1 MDVNDTI
8 MHLEDEGY
16 ALIEDLV
23 DPEEAKHLEA
33 LARRLMEHREG
44 YISMEGSL
52 NHLPEIA
59 PLCMHPLIMELAE
72 RILGEG
78 FHLANNVAMKWCK
91 PGARPGG
98 LHCCPADAG
107 GGLPGDPITRL
118 QVFWLLTDY
127 TPENGATRIIPFS
140 QHTGRSP
147 RRDAY
152 PQEIPVIG
160 KRGSVFLFND
170 CCWHRS
176 GGNTTTDQHRMA
188 ACMLYLPAPVET
200 GPGERQMHGWVKRAI
215 YDKFPERL
223 QELFA
228 NCVEPE
234 EAPADKEPQMWTV
247 E

>member
-1 MDVNDTI
+1 MGLNDKI
-8 MHLEDEGY
+8 MSLEDEGY

-23 DPEEAKHLEA
+23 DPEEATRLDG
-33 LARRLMEHREG
+33 LARSFMEHREG

-52 NHLPEIA
+52 NQVPEIGH
-59 PLCMHPLIMELAE
+59 LCMHPVIMELAE

-78 FHLANNVAMKWCK
+78 FFLANNVAMKWCK
-91 PGARPGG
+91 PGAPPGG
-98 LHCCPADAG
+98 LHG
-107 GGLPGDPITRL
+107 GGQSDGPITRL

-160 KRGSVFLFND
+160 KIGSVFLFND
-170 CCWHRS
+170 HCWHRS

-188 ACMLYLPAPVET
+188 ANILYLPASVET
-200 GPGERQMHGWVKRAI
+200 GPGERETHGMVKRAI
-215 YDKFPERL
+215 YDEFPERL
-223 QELFA
+223 QQLLR
-228 NCVEPE
+228 NRVEP
-234 EAPADKEPQMWTV
+234 ADAAADDGPQMWTV
-247 E
+247 EK